1 MTGDLVEILDIY
13 EINWDRL
20 MVAEL
25 LINIWDSAASES
37 FGSSV
42 CLFSGITAVA
52 VELPELID

>member
-1 MTGDLVEILDIY
+1 MTSDLVEIVDIY
-13 EINWDRL
+13 EIDWGRL
-20 MVAEL
+20 LDAKL
-25 LINIWDSAASES
+25 LINNLDSAASES

>member
-1 MTGDLVEILDIY
+1 
-13 EINWDRL
+13 

-25 LINIWDSAASES
+25 LINIWESAASES